1 MNETTENFFKALD
14 QWKHTNCA
22 HLLFYRLYYDQLGQP
37 VCYSMEDLPGNYIE
51 ITAEQFAQSSPHM
64 RVVDGKLVLPP
75 APCPPTLVPSD
86 QGTACAVED
95 VAVVVSDTQPHTKW
109 KLVTYR

>member
-1 MNETTENFFKALD
+1 MNETTENFFKVLSEWQDTA
-14 QWKHTNCA
+14 QPQM
-22 HLLFYRLYYDQLGQP
+22 LFYRLYHDQLGQP

-51 ITAEQFAQSSPHM
+51 ITAEQFAQSSPHV
-64 RVVDGKLVLPP
+64 RVIDGKLVLPP
-75 APCPPTLVPSD
+75 APCPPTLVPSY

-95 VAVVVSDTQPHTKW
+95 VAVIVAEAQPHTKW